1 MESLTLNEL
10 YRVAT
15 GNTQV
20 DIDEVVNNIKS
31 KTSESEKNTLIGS
44 ILYTIPGGVGMNKMA
59 ELFKKKFYEKLG
71 GVSADV
77 DKDDDVDQDDYEA
90 VKAGK
95 DITGDGKVDEDDL
108 NLVKA
113 LSTAEIEEFGDDEPI
128 EDVETPKVDEP
139 IKGNEPEEPE
149 VYE

>member
-77 DKDDDVDQDDYEA
+77 DKDGDVDQDDYDA

-113 LSTAEIEEFGDDEPI
+113 LSTAEIEELGDDEPLN
-128 EDVETPKVDEP
+128 EDESEDKNDEE
-139 IKGNEPEEPE
+139 ISE
-149 VYE
+149 